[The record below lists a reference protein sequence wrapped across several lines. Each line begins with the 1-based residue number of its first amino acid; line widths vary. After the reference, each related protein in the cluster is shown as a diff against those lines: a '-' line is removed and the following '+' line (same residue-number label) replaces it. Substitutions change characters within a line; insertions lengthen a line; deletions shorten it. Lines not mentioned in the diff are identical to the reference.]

1 MSNAQPEDLFSYL
14 ARATDPHTSHAAA
27 ETVDLIRSE
36 RVVLDAI
43 TEIGPATDDAVIAYL
58 RSKGELM
65 SETRGRTARKA
76 LVRKGRVHHVGEG
89 LTRSNRRA
97 LTWEVVR

>member
-1 MSNAQPEDLFSYL
+1 MSNAQPDDLFSYL

-27 ETVDLIRSE
+27 KSVDLIRSE
-36 RVVLDAI
+36 RVVLDALA
-43 TEIGPATDDAVIAYL
+43 EIGPATDDAVIAYL

-65 SETRGRTARKA
+65 SETRGRNARLA
-76 LVRKGRVHHVGEG
+76 LVRKGHVRSAGEA
-89 LTRSNRRA
+89 LTRSRRTA